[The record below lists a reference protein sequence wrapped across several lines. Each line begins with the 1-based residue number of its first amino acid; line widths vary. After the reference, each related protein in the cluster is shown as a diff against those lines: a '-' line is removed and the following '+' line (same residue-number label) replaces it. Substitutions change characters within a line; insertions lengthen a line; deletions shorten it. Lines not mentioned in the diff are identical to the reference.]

1 MNFSFQFP
9 AIYSNKITLVI
20 SPLRVL
26 MEEEGRE
33 DTTNRPSIF
42 MHSAQSENVMRDVY
56 ALKYSMVYVSPVYM
70 LESTGIKLLKELKYH
85 IGLIAVDH
93 AQCVSQWGKDFNKD
107 YKKLRYLKH
116 FLSSVPI
123 IAVTGKP
130 LNFYKI
136 ILIQIQYYL
145 KEQQLKPR

>member
-1 MNFSFQFP
+1 
-9 AIYSNKITLVI
+9 
-20 SPLRVL
+20 

-56 ALKYSMVYVSPVYM
+56 ALKYSMVYVSPEYM

-93 AQCVSQWGKDFNKD
+93 AQWISQWDNDFNKD
-107 YKKLRYLKH
+107 YKKLVYVKY
-116 FLSSVPI
+116 FLRSVPI

-136 ILIQIQYYL
+136 ILIQFQFYL
-145 KEQQLKPR
+145 KEPQLKPQ